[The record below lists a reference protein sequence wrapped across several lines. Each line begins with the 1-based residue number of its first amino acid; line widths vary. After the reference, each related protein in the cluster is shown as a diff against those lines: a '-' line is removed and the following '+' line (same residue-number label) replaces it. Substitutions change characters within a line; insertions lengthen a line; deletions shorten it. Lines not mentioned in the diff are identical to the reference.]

1 MNDGHRTSTIP
12 RPKAREELPPARG
25 RGKGSHAASKHAPK
39 KDPNHRDRTG
49 ATSRDEDRSS
59 IIHDFTTPIER
70 TKQLVPQRRGR
81 LVVALFSVIIALAIG
96 AALFVLPIKSWF
108 QQRDD
113 LTVRTG
119 ELDTLN
125 AANDQLQLEVERL
138 QTDAGIREAARGE
151 IDYVEEGEQRL
162 TILPAA
168 GAPVALPTGW
178 PYDLVSQI
186 VLLRGQQ
193 ASQAAA
199 AAVAATAPDTTVPA
213 TAVESTVSETT
224 VLETT
229 VVGSTVVGSAVAPDP
244 ATTAIVR
251 P

>member
-12 RPKAREELPPARG
+12 RPKAREELTPVRG
-25 RGKGSHAASKHAPK
+25 RGKTAK
-39 KDPNHRDRTG
+39 KSAKPTGDDAGKPIKESSRGDRTG
-49 ATSRDEDRSS
+49 S
-59 IIHDFTTPIER
+59 ILMDFTTPIER

-119 ELDTLN
+119 ELDTLTD
-125 AANDQLQLEVERL
+125 ANDQLQLEVERL

-151 IDYVEEGEQRL
+151 IDYVEKGEQRF
-162 TILPAA
+162 TIVSAS
-168 GAPVALPTGW
+168 GAPITLPTGW
-178 PYDLVSQI
+178 PYNLVAQI
-186 VLLRGQQ
+186 VALRGQQ
-193 ASQAAA
+193 ATAAAA
-199 AAVAATAPDTTVPA
+199 AAVAANTPETAP
-213 TAVESTVSETT
+213 ETT
-224 VLETT
+224 
-229 VVGSTVVGSAVAPDP
+229 P
-244 ATTAIVR
+244 AIT